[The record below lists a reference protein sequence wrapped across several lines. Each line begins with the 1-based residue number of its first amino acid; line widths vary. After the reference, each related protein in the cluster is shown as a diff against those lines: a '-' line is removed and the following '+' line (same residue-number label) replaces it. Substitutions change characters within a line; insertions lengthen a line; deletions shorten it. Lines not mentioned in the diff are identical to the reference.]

1 MQRVFHILAC
11 ALLLGVFW
19 ALAGLAA
26 AAPQPGCLECHQAPA
41 QAAERAKLL
50 GPHAQ
55 LECGDCH
62 QGVAEYPHE
71 RPSLVPCLSCHTPHS
86 EAQIADVHAGVSCQA
101 CHFAGL
107 TPLRAKPGG
116 PVSARPP
123 AGKESTLYVHRLVD
137 APHSASCGRCH
148 HPGNQLGA
156 AAAVLPAKGL
166 LCLACH
172 TATLTLPDW
181 PSRLA
186 LAVLVLG
193 LLAALGFWFSGTRG
207 GALVLPGGKGQAAHQ
222 AAGVGV
228 RTRLGRGLAALVL
241 DGLLQRRLWR
251 FSPGRGLIHALIFW
265 PLLLRLLWA
274 LAALALNH
282 WWPQGALSQA
292 LLHKNQPATALFFD
306 LTGLIMLAGVAAAAL
321 RRLYAPPP
329 AAPGLPRPDWP
340 ALALLGG
347 AVLMGFVLEAAR
359 LAMTGW
365 PAGGGWA
372 PAGWAL
378 SRLFSPGP
386 ALQEAYAWL
395 WYAHVVLY
403 AGFVAYLPFSRM
415 FHILTAPLV
424 LALRGAQGQPALSGS
439 WNGPAPADK
448 VRR

>member
-1 MQRVFHILAC
+1 MRRLWQILVC
-11 ALLLGVFW
+11 ALLLS
-19 ALAGLAA
+19 ALGGPAA
-26 AAPQPGCLECHQAPA
+26 AAGSPGCLECHQAPA
-41 QAAERAKLL
+41 AQAERDKLL

-55 LECGDCH
+55 LECTDCH
-62 QGVAEYPHE
+62 QGVSKYPHE
-71 RPSLVPCLSCHTPHS
+71 RPALASCLGCHSPHS
-86 EAQIADVHAGVSCQA
+86 EAQIGDLHVGVSCQA

-107 TPLRAKPGG
+107 TPQRAKPGG
-116 PVSARPP
+116 PVITRLP
-123 AGKESTLYVHRLVD
+123 ANGEGSLAVHRLAVMGQ
-137 APHSASCGRCH
+137 PASCGRCH
-148 HPGNQLGA
+148 YPGNRLGA

-186 LAVLVLG
+186 LMVLVLG
-193 LLAALGFWFSGTRG
+193 LLLVLGFTLSGTRG
-207 GALVLPGGKGQAAHQ
+207 GALVLPGGKGPAEHHG
-222 AAGVGV
+222 AGLW
-228 RTRLGRGLAALVL
+228 TRLGRGLAALVL

-265 PLLLRLLWA
+265 PLFLRLLWA

-282 WWPQGALSQA
+282 WWPQAALSQA
-292 LLHKNQPATALFFD
+292 MLMKNQPATALFFD
-306 LTGLIMLAGVAAAAL
+306 LTGLMMLAGVAAAAL
-321 RRLYAPPP
+321 RRRLGPAPV
-329 AAPGLPRPDWP
+329 APGLPRPDWP

-347 AVLMGFVLEAAR
+347 AMVMGLVLEAAR

-378 SRLFSPGP
+378 SRLLQPGP

-395 WYAHVVLY
+395 WYAHAVLY

-415 FHILTAPLV
+415 LHIITAPLV
-424 LALRGAQGQPALSGS
+424 LALRGAGGQAVSGGSKSRPAE
-439 WNGPAPADK
+439 
-448 VRR
+448 